1 MRGKMNSLFSSKA
14 SRAYTLC
21 SMLVVLVIL
30 ALLVGMV
37 LMGAATMRGRAELT
51 LVAARTNQLSIA
63 LRLYYQRHGRF
74 PEAYPAD
81 LERDLGPYVDDAA
94 LFVDRAQP
102 DAGATALNRS
112 YVAPLAL
119 SDKRYVLS
127 LDPAHAEDCC
137 VVLFGDAVV
146 EIVEDQ
152 PVYHNGLP
160 VESGDIVTGGVLRF
174 TSGAAMG
181 LSESTAVTVVRS
193 FKANDGA
200 LFHIVKHDK
209 GSSGSAEYAVPDDA
223 IIEVASEAALV
234 LMRGAVACATL
245 SVVDGRD
252 RIEVS
257 ALSGEVIV
265 DGRIIGPEQ
274 SADEGGTLLGQLGFS
289 PAGGDF
295 HFVLTKPDGTT
306 ITRDDLLASNGDLEY
321 SGPVAKL
328 QFRGRSDARKNQLV
342 LNDVVYLL
350 EGGETYTITASD
362 MTVDLFNASEHGRAM
377 GRWHLDN
384 LHATDARIIVG
395 EDEDDPDSL
404 LAAASALGDLLF
416 DETYRVEAGT
426 TFRTLGR
433 GAVVRPG
440 KKVTATKRR

>member
-1 MRGKMNSLFSSKA
+1 MNSVFSSKA
-14 SRAYTLC
+14 SRAFTLC
-21 SMLVVLVIL
+21 SILVVLAIL
-30 ALLVGMV
+30 ALLVGLV

-51 LVAARTNQLSIA
+51 LVASRANQLSTA
-63 LRLYYQRHGRF
+63 LRLYYQRHRRF

-81 LERDLGPYVDDAA
+81 LERDLGPYVDGAD
-94 LFVDRAQP
+94 LFVSRAHP
-102 DAGATALNRS
+102 EAAAAPLNRS
-112 YVAPLAL
+112 YVAPLEL

-127 LDPAHAEDCC
+127 IDPARVEDRC

-146 EIVEDQ
+146 EIVEDLA
-152 PVYHNGLP
+152 VYHDGLP

-181 LSESTAVTVVRS
+181 LSESTSVTVVRS

-209 GSSGSAEYAVPDDA
+209 GSSGSAEYVVPDDA
-223 IIEVASEAALV
+223 VMEAASEPALV
-234 LMRGAVACATL
+234 LMRGGAACATL
-245 SVVDGRD
+245 SVVGERD

-265 DGRIIGPEQ
+265 DGRIIGAGQ
-274 SADEGGTLLGQLGFS
+274 SADEGGTLLGELSFS

-306 ITRDDLLASNGDLEY
+306 ITRDDLLASKGDLEY

-328 QFRGRSDARKNQLV
+328 QFRGRSDARQNQLV
-342 LNDVVYLL
+342 LNNLVYPL
-350 EGGETYTITASD
+350 EGGETYTIIASD
-362 MTVDLFNASEHGRAM
+362 MTVDLSNAGAHGAAM
-377 GRWHLDN
+377 GRWRLDN

-395 EDEDDPDSL
+395 EDEANPDSL
-404 LAAASALGDLLF
+404 LDAASALGDLLF
-416 DETYRVEAGT
+416 DENYRVDSGT
-426 TFRTLGR
+426 TCRTLGR

-440 KKVTATKRR
+440 KKVTAIKRR

>member
-1 MRGKMNSLFSSKA
+1 MNSLFSPKA
-14 SRAYTLC
+14 SRAFTLC
-21 SMLVVLVIL
+21 SVLVVLAIL
-30 ALLVGMV
+30 ALLVGLT
-37 LMGAATMRGRAELT
+37 LMGAATMRGRCELT
-51 LVAARTNQLSIA
+51 LVASRTNQLSIA
-63 LRLYYQRHGRF
+63 LRLYHQRHRRF

-81 LERDLGPYVDDAA
+81 LERDLGPYVDDASF
-94 LFVDRAQP
+94 FVNRAHP
-102 DAGATALNRS
+102 EAGATPLNRS

-127 LDPAHAEDCC
+127 LDPAHAEDYC
-137 VVLFGDAVV
+137 VVLFGNAVV
-146 EIVEDQ
+146 EIVEDLS
-152 PVYHNGLP
+152 VFHNGLP

-174 TSGAAMG
+174 TSGAVMG
-181 LSESTAVTVVRS
+181 LSESASATVVRS

-209 GSSGSAEYAVPDDA
+209 GSSGSGEYLVPDDA
-223 IIEVASEAALV
+223 ILEVASEAALV
-234 LMRGAVACATL
+234 LMRGGAACTTL

-265 DGRIIGPEQ
+265 DGRIIGPAQ
-274 SADEGGTLLGQLGFS
+274 SADEGGTLLGQLDFS
-289 PAGGDF
+289 PGGGDF

-306 ITRDDLLASNGDLEY
+306 ITRDDLLASNGELAY

-328 QFRGRSDARKNQLV
+328 QFRGRSDAHQNQLV
-342 LNDVVYLL
+342 LNGVVFPL
-350 EGGETYTITASD
+350 EGGETYTIIASD
-362 MTVDLFNASEHGRAM
+362 MTADLYNAGAHGNAM

-384 LHATDARIIVG
+384 LQATDARIIVG
-395 EDEDDPDSL
+395 EDEANPDWL
-404 LAAASALGDLLF
+404 LDAASALGDLLF
-416 DETYRVEAGT
+416 DESYRVESGT

-440 KKVTATKRR
+440 KKLTATKRR